1 MKLYPRSLA
10 GALIV
15 PALVIAAMTVPV
27 TSAHADE
34 RVCRGSIGAATLD
47 NVRVPDNATC
57 TLNGTQIEGTLKVES
72 NAKLVAVN
80 VDVDGNVQAENAR
93 RVVLRGGS
101 TVGGSVQLKQGD
113 SARVVRTSIN
123 GDLQYE
129 SNDKILAALSNNVG
143 GNIQVVQ
150 NTGGVEIRKNRVDGN
165 LQCKQNVPAPV
176 GGGNIVEGSKEGQCS
191 NL

>member
-15 PALVIAAMTVPV
+15 PALVIAAMTVPA

-34 RVCRGSIGAATLD
+34 RVCRGSIGAVTLD

-57 TLNGTQIEGTLKVES
+57 TLNGTEIEGTLKVES

-93 RVVLRGGS
+93 RVVIRGDS

-129 SNDKILAALSNNVG
+129 SNDSSLAALSNNVG